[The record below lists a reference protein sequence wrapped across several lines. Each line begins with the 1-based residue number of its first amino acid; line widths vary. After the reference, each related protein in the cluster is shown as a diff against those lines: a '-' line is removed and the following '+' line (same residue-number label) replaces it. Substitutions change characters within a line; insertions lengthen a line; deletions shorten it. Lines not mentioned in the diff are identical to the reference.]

1 MRYSMLMG
9 FVTGSVA
16 TATLPVLASPVN
28 LFDNDFSDAA
38 QASNYVPDRNN
49 PGGFT
54 VNASG
59 DGVLKLSVLSADLP
73 GYESSFYN
81 FHGIQTGPAGDFNGL
96 PGAIA
101 TVDVYVPLDWNGAS
115 KRAGDLWIKLD
126 DGTDSAWPSIGIY
139 NYGGSSGA
147 LVSMFSPYGG
157 FGGSPFY
164 DRTDLTINYDA
175 FNTLGMRFNGESV
188 DFLFNGTVVGTDS
201 SSEYD
206 PTQRL
211 QSAFLQGW
219 QSDTDYTVTFDN
231 LTVAVPEPA
240 TLSLLGLGGL
250 ALLHRRRAQA

>member
-1 MRYSMLMG
+1 MMWG
-9 FVTGSVA
+9 VVAGVVA
-16 TATLPVLASPVN
+16 TAAVPSLASMGI
-28 LFDNDFSDAA
+28 LFQNDYSDAA
-38 QASNYVPDRNN
+38 QASNYAADRNN

-73 GYESSFYN
+73 GFDSSFYN
-81 FHGIQTGPAGDFNGL
+81 FHGIQTGPAGDFSGL

-101 TVDVYVPLDWNGAS
+101 TVDVYVPSDWNGAS

-126 DGTDSAWPSIGIY
+126 DGTGSAWPSIGVY
-139 NYGGSSGA
+139 NYGDGNGA

-157 FGGSPFY
+157 FSGSSFY

-201 SSEYD
+201 STEYD
-206 PTQRL
+206 PSQFL
-211 QSAFLQGW
+211 QTAFLQGW
-219 QSDTDYTVTFDN
+219 QSDSDYTVTFDN
-231 LTVAVPEPA
+231 LVVAVPEPA
-240 TLSLLGLGGL
+240 TLGLLGLAGL
-250 ALLHRRRAQA
+250 TLGRRRIATR